1 MKVSK
6 ENLLLV
12 AGFVW
17 LIAGINVIN
26 IGLQAYLFESI
37 STFFWILLLA
47 TLVIFV
53 AFHVGVFT
61 KMVGKHTE
69 RIRGYEEDKLQ
80 LWKFFDK
87 KSYII
92 MTIMMG
98 GGIALRASNLAPEW
112 FIAFFYTGL
121 GAALFLAG
129 VSFLLRY
136 KNAETAKCPVM
147 SHFSDNK

>member
-69 RIRGYEEDKLQ
+69 RIRGYEEDKL
-80 LWKFFDK
+80 
-87 KSYII
+87 
-92 MTIMMG
+92 
-98 GGIALRASNLAPEW
+98 
-112 FIAFFYTGL
+112 
-121 GAALFLAG
+121 
-129 VSFLLRY
+129 
-136 KNAETAKCPVM
+136 
-147 SHFSDNK
+147 